1 MKLRIVLVLF
11 SDYSYLDELHVWFSF
26 FFSGLEMVNVIF
38 IASLLPSHLQSIVS
52 LLNWNF
58 MNLSFLL
65 QL

>member
-11 SDYSYLDELHVWFSF
+11 SDYSYLNELHVWFF
-26 FFSGLEMVNVIF
+26 FFPGLEMVNVMF
-38 IASLLPSHLQSIVS
+38 IASLLASHLQSIVS